1 MATAAD
7 AESIALPGGEASRQ
21 LAETLSGLD
30 AEHVAAV
37 PEPEIVT
44 VDRLTRPFLHEYEFQ
59 PLQNASALLVLS
71 PVRTDA

>member
-7 AESIALPGGEASRQ
+7 AE
-21 LAETLSGLD
+21 
-30 AEHVAAV
+30 
-37 PEPEIVT
+37 IVT
-44 VDRLTRPFLHEYEFQ
+44 ADRLTRPFLYQYEFP

>member
-21 LAETLSGLD
+21 LADQWRRLRRAATLFAVASGPAVFVWPNV
-30 AEHVAAV
+30 AEGWSPV
-37 PEPEIVT
+37 
-44 VDRLTRPFLHEYEFQ
+44 RS
-59 PLQNASALLVLS
+59 ASALLVLS